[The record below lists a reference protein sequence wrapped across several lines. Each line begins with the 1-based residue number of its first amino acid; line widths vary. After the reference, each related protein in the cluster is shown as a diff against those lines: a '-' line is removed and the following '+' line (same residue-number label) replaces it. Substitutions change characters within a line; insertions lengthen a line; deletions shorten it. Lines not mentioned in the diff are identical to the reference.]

1 MFIDLKTLL
10 FLPLP
15 FDEENYNA
23 FLNKEGGNKKKIV
36 VYLSIEFYGIRI
48 RDRDAW
54 VAISLD

>member
-23 FLNKEGGNKKKIV
+23 FLNKEGEIKKKLLFTYQLNFMV
-36 VYLSIEFYGIRI
+36 LG
-48 RDRDAW
+48 
-54 VAISLD
+54 